1 MLNNYFVYPT
11 LTPIIQQASSVCT
24 GEGVANIR
32 VQGRKRGL
40 FNSMENQEG
49 RAATRSIC
57 DPIPSWRD
65 ANGTGYD
72 VIPITI
78 ALLTGEDGLKDF
90 LFQERYPLP
99 LLPNIM
105 GIMERSLRSKRRAVD
120 LVAASQP
127 ETVRSMSSRITQQ
140 SNSDQHDIPTMYVR

>member
-1 MLNNYFVYPT
+1 MLNNYVVYPT

-24 GEGVANIR
+24 EEGVANIR
-32 VQGRKRGL
+32 VQGRQRGL

-49 RAATRSIC
+49 RATTRSIC
-57 DPIPSWRD
+57 DSIPSWRD

-72 VIPITI
+72 VIPLMI
-78 ALLTGEDGLKDF
+78 ALLTGEDGLKDL
-90 LFQERYPLP
+90 LFQDYPLP
-99 LLPNIM
+99 LLPDIM

-127 ETVRSMSSRITQQ
+127 ETVRSVNSRITHQ
-140 SNSDQHDIPTMYVR
+140 SNPDRREIPTMYVR